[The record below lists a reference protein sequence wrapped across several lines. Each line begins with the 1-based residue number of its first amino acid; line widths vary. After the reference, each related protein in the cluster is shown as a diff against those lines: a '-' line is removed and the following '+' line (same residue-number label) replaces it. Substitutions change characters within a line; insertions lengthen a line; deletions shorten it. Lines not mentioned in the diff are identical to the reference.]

1 MATMLPNSPAN
12 DPDLLEGLSQA
23 ELHALSVVMLSSE
36 QQDHLSALLGR
47 NRQQTL
53 TPDEEDALGRLL
65 KRIDYLN
72 ILKARAR
79 LTLQYREFLARTGQ
93 LSPQPAASDDA
104 PPQDRIA
111 RAIAEVNL
119 ERLATGRNMTPA
131 QRIQHAFGL
140 IEEAEQA
147 AVKRLREVWP
157 ELSETAARR
166 IYRSGEDDD

>member
-1 MATMLPNSPAN
+1 MLPNSPAN

-23 ELHALSVVMLSSE
+23 ELYALSVAMLSPE

-53 TPDEEDALGRLL
+53 TPDEEDELDRLL
-65 KRIDYLN
+65 DRIDYVN
-72 ILKARAR
+72 ILKARAQ

-93 LSPQPAASDDA
+93 LSPQSAANDGA

-131 QRIQHAFGL
+131 QRIQHASDL

-147 AVKRLREVWP
+147 AVARLRAVWP
-157 ELSETAARR
+157 ELSETEARR

>member
-1 MATMLPNSPAN
+1 MLPNSPAN
-12 DPDLLEGLSQA
+12 YSDLLESPRQA
-23 ELHALSVVMLSSE
+23 ELHALSVAILSPE
-36 QQDHLSALLGR
+36 QQEHLSALLER
-47 NRQQTL
+47 NRQRTL
-53 TPDEEDALGRLL
+53 TPHEEDELGRLL

-72 ILKARAR
+72 TLKARAQ
-79 LTLQYREFLARTGQ
+79 LTLQYLEFLARTGQ
-93 LSPQPAASDDA
+93 LSPQPAASNDA

-111 RAIAEVNL
+111 RAIAEVDL
-119 ERLATGRNMTPA
+119 ERLAIGRNMTPA

-157 ELSETAARR
+157 ELSETEARR